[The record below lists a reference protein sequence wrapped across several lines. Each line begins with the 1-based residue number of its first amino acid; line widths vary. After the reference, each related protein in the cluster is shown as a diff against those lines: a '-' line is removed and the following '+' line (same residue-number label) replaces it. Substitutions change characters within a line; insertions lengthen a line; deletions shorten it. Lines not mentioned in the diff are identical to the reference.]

1 MDLNVYLILQ
11 KWGKIVASQS
21 LVWGMSALNINETGR
36 V

>member
-11 KWGKIVASQS
+11 KWGKIVTFQS
-21 LVWGMSALNINETGR
+21 LVWDMSALNINETGR